1 MQEYSLAHVDDAVLL
16 RDLTSLVVRDRL
28 NTALLLAHIGEVDAR
43 KLYVPIGFP
52 SMHAYCVEELGLSED
67 AAYKRIQ
74 AARAARQIPALLDA
88 LAQGELHLAGICLLA
103 PHLTLENANDLI
115 RAVSR
120 KRKMEIETYLARRFG
135 RSCEVSRVTP
145 VSPIVSAVNLQ
156 LAPGQVETDPDSES
170 RSANSKPSDD
180 IEAEPE
186 DLPDENYFLQV
197 TISKETYEKL
207 RYARDLLSHAL
218 PGQQIAPVL
227 DRALDLLITQ
237 LEKRKFGVTDRSRDA
252 QLAAKDART
261 RARREKRAYAAD
273 QEWRRAAK
281 DQTQD
286 VIAGLKS
293 LGYRPHEAKR
303 AAEYCESMA
312 CATLEERLRAALGYL
327 GGRFSIRPGT

>member
-1 MQEYSLAHVDDAVLL
+1 
-16 RDLTSLVVRDRL
+16 
-28 NTALLLAHIGEVDAR
+28 
-43 KLYVPIGFP
+43 
-52 SMHAYCVEELGLSED
+52 
-67 AAYKRIQ
+67 
-74 AARAARQIPALLDA
+74 
-88 LAQGELHLAGICLLA
+88 
-103 PHLTLENANDLI
+103 
-115 RAVSR
+115 
-120 KRKMEIETYLARRFG
+120 
-135 RSCEVSRVTP
+135 

-156 LAPGQVETDPDSES
+156 LAPGQVEADTPVESADGNSES
-170 RSANSKPSDD
+170 EDD
-180 IEAEPE
+180 KAE

-281 DQTQD
+281 DQAQD

>member
-74 AARAARQIPALLDA
+74 AARAARQIPSLLDA

-170 RSANSKPSDD
+170 RSANSKSSDD

-186 DLPDENYFLQV
+186 DLPDREPLSPSHHLEGN
-197 TISKETYEKL
+197 L
-207 RYARDLLSHAL
+207 REASICAGSVEPRTTGPANRS
-218 PGQQIAPVL
+218 
-227 DRALDLLITQ
+227 
-237 LEKRKFGVTDRSRDA
+237 GVGS
-252 QLAAKDART
+252 
-261 RARREKRAYAAD
+261 RARSLDHAA
-273 QEWRRAAK
+273 
-281 DQTQD
+281 
-286 VIAGLKS
+286 
-293 LGYRPHEAKR
+293 
-303 AAEYCESMA
+303 
-312 CATLEERLRAALGYL
+312 
-327 GGRFSIRPGT
+327 